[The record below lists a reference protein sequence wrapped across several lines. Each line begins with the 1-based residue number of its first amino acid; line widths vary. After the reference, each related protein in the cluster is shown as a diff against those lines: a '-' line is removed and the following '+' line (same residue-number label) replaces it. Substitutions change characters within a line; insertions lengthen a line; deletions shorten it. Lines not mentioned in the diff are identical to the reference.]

1 MVLNYSAILFMAS
14 LLFIS
19 SQHLISC
26 QPPET
31 FITNSSISWINS
43 RARSYVVNS
52 TDGATLTPILS
63 RERNETLFVCGFLCD
78 YNGTACVFGVLLSP
92 KISNNNS
99 YLYYARLVW
108 SANRNNPVRANAT
121 LQLRQ
126 DGGLFLMDSDGTLI
140 WSTTTSTRGKVVTGF
155 KLTVLGNI
163 VLFDKS
169 NDIIWQSFDHPTD
182 TLVPGQMTNAGQM
195 LRSSVSATN
204 WSEGLFTFEVQ
215 LFGFLAYI
223 KSNPRQ
229 LYVSRLGGDNGSP
242 FPGLIFDSKII
253 IFNGTLILNFAFSNT
268 RFMRFGNDGHL
279 RVYHWRGS
287 WLEEADLLTD
297 YIGECGYPTVCGNY
311 SVCANGQCT
320 CPQTAVDQTNFLQQI
335 NYRQPN
341 QGCVLITPISCEHS
355 QYHILME
362 LKYIAYIPL
371 YLQYGTNKT
380 DLENCKTSCL
390 SNCSCKAAQ
399 FQFSGPNNTMGHC
412 ALLNDVFSLT
422 YDYGAPNKTTLF
434 IKVQSSF
441 NLQASPSLVSSEK
454 KSKRVSAIVGS
465 TIGASFGLL
474 LMVLTCFA
482 YIFRRRKG
490 LEEDEEEFLDQIPGM
505 PTRFSYEELTVM
517 TENFSEKLGEGGF
530 GSVFEGTM
538 SDGTKIAVK
547 RLQGFDNVKKSFL
560 AEVAT
565 IGSIQHVNLVK
576 LVGFCAEKSHRL
588 LVYEYMAN
596 GSLDRWIFHG
606 KQERSLTWDIRKK
619 IISDVAKGLAYLHED
634 CNNKIIHLDI
644 KPQNILLDHNLNAK
658 VSDFGLSKLVGKD
671 ESKIVTTMRGTPG
684 YLAPEWLHEVITEK
698 VDVYSFGV
706 VILEIICGRKNL
718 DRHQD
723 EDDMH
728 LLSLFMRKAEER
740 QLLEM
745 VDKNSEDMQ
754 LHRKEA
760 VEMMKIAAWC
770 LQSDYTKRPS
780 MSLVV
785 KVFQGLVAAET
796 DLHYSFTFPTM
807 TRRVAGT
814 NQERESVV
822 GISLPLP
829 SQLSGPR

>member
-1 MVLNYSAILFMAS
+1 MVVNYNYSVTLFMAC

-26 QPPET
+26 QT
-31 FITNSSISWINS
+31 SVVFITNSSISWINN
-43 RARSYVVNS
+43 RARSSVVNS

-63 RERNETLFVCGFLCD
+63 REGNETLFVCGFLCD
-78 YNGTACVFGVLLSP
+78 YNGTACVFGVLILP
-92 KISNNNS
+92 KIYDP
-99 YLYYARLVW
+99 YLYDPRLVW

-126 DGGLFLMDSDGTLI
+126 DGGLFLKDSDGTMI
-140 WSTTTSTRGKVVTGF
+140 WSTSTSGKVVAGF
-155 KLTVLGNI
+155 NLTVLGNL

-169 NDIIWQSFDHPTD
+169 NHTIWQSFDHPTD
-182 TLVPGQMTNAGQM
+182 TLVPGQMINEGQK

-215 LFGFLAYI
+215 RFGLLTYI
-223 KSNPRQ
+223 ESNPRQ
-229 LYVSRLGGDNGSP
+229 LYFSTYGGDGAFQ
-242 FPGLIFDSKII
+242 FPGTYIFEEMLI
-253 IFNGTLILNFAFSNT
+253 GNFEFSNA
-268 RFMRFGNDGHL
+268 RFMRFGDDGHL
-279 RVYHWRGS
+279 RVYHWKEYWS
-287 WLEEADLLTD
+287 DEADLLTD
-297 YIGECGYPTVCGNY
+297 FIGDCGYPTVCGNY
-311 SVCANGQCT
+311 SVCITRQCT
-320 CPQTAVDQTNFLQQI
+320 CPQAAVGQTNFLQQI

-341 QGCVLITPISCEHS
+341 QGCVLVTPISCEHS
-355 QYHILME
+355 QYHIFME
-362 LKYIAYIPL
+362 IKDIAYIPF
-371 YLQYGTNKT
+371 YMQYGTNKT
-380 DLENCKTSCL
+380 DLENCKRSCL

-399 FQFSGPNNTMGHC
+399 FQFSGPGNTMGDC

-422 YDYGAPNKTTLF
+422 NNDGASNKTTLF
-434 IKVQSSF
+434 IKVQNSS
-441 NLQASPSLVSSEK
+441 NLQASPPHISTEK
-454 KSKRVSAIVGS
+454 KSKRVPTIVGS

-474 LMVLTCFA
+474 FIVLTGFA
-482 YIFRRRKG
+482 YIFRGRKG
-490 LEEDEEEFLDQIPGM
+490 LDEDEEEFLDQILGM

-547 RLQGFDNVKKSFL
+547 CLQGLSNVKKSFL
-560 AEVAT
+560 AEVAA
-565 IGSIQHVNLVK
+565 IGSIHHVNLVK

-606 KQERSLTWDIRKK
+606 TWEKSLTWDVRKK

-671 ESKIVTTMRGTPG
+671 ESKIVTAMRGTPG
-684 YLAPEWLHEVITEK
+684 YLAPEWLNEVITEK

-728 LLSLFMRKAEER
+728 LLSLFMRKAVER

-754 LHRKEA
+754 LHKKEA

-785 KVFQGLVAAET
+785 KVLQGLVAAVT
-796 DLHYSFTFPTM
+796 DLDYSFTFPTM

-814 NQERESVV
+814 IQEREAVV
-822 GISLPLP
+822 GMSLPLP

>member
-1 MVLNYSAILFMAS
+1 MVVNYSATLFMLS
-14 LLFIS
+14 LLILS

-26 QPPET
+26 QPSET
-31 FITNSSISWINS
+31 FITNSSISWINN

-63 RERNETLFVCGFLCD
+63 REGNEALFVCGFLCD
-78 YNGTACVFGVLLSP
+78 YNGTACVFGVLILP
-92 KISNNNS
+92 NTYDS
-99 YLYYARLVW
+99 YLYYPRLVW
-108 SANRNNPVRANAT
+108 SANRNNPVRTNAT

-126 DGGLFLMDSDGTLI
+126 DGGLLLMDSDGTLI
-140 WSTTTSTRGKVVTGF
+140 WNTSTSGKVSVGF
-155 KLTVLGNI
+155 NLTVMGNL

-182 TLVPGQMTNAGQM
+182 TLVPGQIMVPGQK
-195 LRSSVSATN
+195 LISRISATDWN
-204 WSEGLFTFEVQ
+204 EGMLTLDFKYSG
-215 LFGFLAYI
+215 LSAYI
-223 KSNPRQ
+223 ESNPRQ
-229 LYVSRLGGDNGSP
+229 LYVLRLGVEKP
-242 FPGLIFDSKII
+242 FQFPGLGFSLKGYGSRGMLTIGFE
-253 IFNGTLILNFAFSNT
+253 FSNA
-268 RFMRFGNDGHL
+268 RFMRLGVDGHL

-287 WLEEADLLTD
+287 WSEEADLFTY
-297 YIGECGYPTVCGNY
+297 YIGECGYPTMCGNY
-311 SVCANGQCT
+311 SVCGNGQCT
-320 CPQTAVDQTNFLQQI
+320 CPQTAVGFGQTNFLQQI

-341 QGCVLITPISCEHS
+341 QGCVLVTPISCEHS

-362 LKYIAYIPL
+362 LEDIAYIPL
-371 YLQYGTNKT
+371 YFQYGTNKT
-380 DLENCKTSCL
+380 DLENCKRSCL

-399 FQFSGPNNTMGHC
+399 FQFSGPGNTIGDC

-422 YDYGAPNKTTLF
+422 DNYGAPNKTTLF
-434 IKVQSSF
+434 IKMQNSSY
-441 NLQASPSLVSSEK
+441 LQASPPLISSEK
-454 KSKRVSAIVGS
+454 KSKRVPTIVGS

-517 TENFSEKLGEGGF
+517 TENFSETLGEGGF

-547 RLQGFDNVKKSFL
+547 RMQGFGNVKKSFL

-588 LVYEYMAN
+588 LVYEFMAN
-596 GSLDRWIFHG
+596 VSLDRWIFHG
-606 KQERSLTWDIRKK
+606 TGEKSLTWGVRKK

-671 ESKIVTTMRGTPG
+671 ESNIVTAMRGTPG

-718 DRHQD
+718 DRYQD

-728 LLSLFMRKAEER
+728 LLSLFMRKAVER

-745 VDKNSEDMQ
+745 VDKKSEDMQ

-785 KVFQGLVAAET
+785 KVLQGLVAAET
-796 DLHYSFTFPTM
+796 DLDYSFTFPTM
-807 TRRVAGT
+807 TRKVAGAI
-814 NQERESVV
+814 QEREAVV
-822 GISLPLP
+822 GISLPFP

>member
-1 MVLNYSAILFMAS
+1 MVLNCSAILFMAS
-14 LLFIS
+14 LLIIS

-43 RARSYVVNS
+43 CARSYVVNS

-63 RERNETLFVCGFLCD
+63 REGNETLFVCGFLCD
-78 YNGTACVFGVLLSP
+78 YNGTACVVGVLLFP

-108 SANRNNPVRANAT
+108 SANWNNPVRANAT

-140 WSTTTSTRGKVVTGF
+140 WSTSTSTRGKVVAGF

-182 TLVPGQMTNAGQM
+182 TLVAGQMTNAGQK

-223 KSNPRQ
+223 ESNPRQ
-229 LYVSRLGGDNGSP
+229 LYVSRLGDKGSP
-242 FPGLIFDSKII
+242 FPGLIFDSKIM
-253 IFNGTLILNFAFSNT
+253 IFNGTLFLNFAFSNT
-268 RFMRFGNDGHL
+268 RLMRFGDDGHL

-341 QGCVLITPISCEHS
+341 QGCVLITPISCENS
-355 QYHILME
+355 QYHIFME

-380 DLENCKTSCL
+380 DLENYKRSCL

-399 FQFSGPNNTMGHC
+399 FQFSGPGNTMGHC

-422 YDYGAPNKTTLF
+422 YGYGAPNKTTLF
-434 IKVQSSF
+434 IKVQSSS
-441 NLQASPSLVSSEK
+441 NLQASPSLFSSEK
-454 KSKRVSAIVGS
+454 KSKRVPAIVGS
-465 TIGASFGLL
+465 TIGASFGSL

-517 TENFSEKLGEGGF
+517 TENFSDKIGEGGF

-547 RLQGFDNVKKSFL
+547 HLQGFGNVKKSFL

-565 IGSIQHVNLVK
+565 IGSIQHVNLVQ
-576 LVGFCAEKSHRL
+576 LVGFCAEKSQRL

-606 KQERSLTWDIRKK
+606 KQDRSLKWDIRKK
-619 IISDVAKGLAYLHED
+619 IISDVAKGIAYLHED

-706 VILEIICGRKNL
+706 VILEIICGLRP
-718 DRHQD
+718 
-723 EDDMH
+723 
-728 LLSLFMRKAEER
+728 EEFGSSSR
-740 QLLEM
+740 
-745 VDKNSEDMQ
+745 
-754 LHRKEA
+754 
-760 VEMMKIAAWC
+760 
-770 LQSDYTKRPS
+770 
-780 MSLVV
+780 
-785 KVFQGLVAAET
+785 
-796 DLHYSFTFPTM
+796 
-807 TRRVAGT
+807 
-814 NQERESVV
+814 
-822 GISLPLP
+822 
-829 SQLSGPR
+829 

>member
-1 MVLNYSAILFMAS
+1 MAS
-14 LLFIS
+14 LLIIS

-43 RARSYVVNS
+43 RAHSYVVNS

-63 RERNETLFVCGFLCD
+63 REGNETLFVCGFLCD
-78 YNGTACVFGVLLSP
+78 YNGTACVFGVLLFP

-140 WSTTTSTRGKVVTGF
+140 WSTNTSTRGKVVAGF

-163 VLFDKS
+163 LLFDKS

-182 TLVPGQMTNAGQM
+182 TLVAGQMTNAGQK

-223 KSNPRQ
+223 ESNPRQ
-229 LYVSRLGGDNGSP
+229 LYVSRLGDKGSP
-242 FPGLIFDSKII
+242 FPGLIFDSKIMI
-253 IFNGTLILNFAFSNT
+253 
-268 RFMRFGNDGHL
+268 H
-279 RVYHWRGS
+279 
-287 WLEEADLLTD
+287 E
-297 YIGECGYPTVCGNY
+297 
-311 SVCANGQCT
+311 CT

-341 QGCVLITPISCEHS
+341 QGCVLITPISCENS
-355 QYHILME
+355 QYHIFME
-362 LKYIAYIPL
+362 LKYIAFIPL

-380 DLENCKTSCL
+380 DLENCKRSCL

-399 FQFSGPNNTMGHC
+399 FQFSGPGNTMGHC

-434 IKVQSSF
+434 IKVQSSS
-441 NLQASPSLVSSEK
+441 NLQASPSLFSSEK
-454 KSKRVSAIVGS
+454 KSKRVPAIVGS

-547 RLQGFDNVKKSFL
+547 RLQGFGNVKKSFL

-565 IGSIQHVNLVK
+565 IGSIQHVNLVQ
-576 LVGFCAEKSHRL
+576 LVGFCAEKSQT
-588 LVYEYMAN
+588 
-596 GSLDRWIFHG
+596 S
-606 KQERSLTWDIRKK
+606 
-619 IISDVAKGLAYLHED
+619 GL
-634 CNNKIIHLDI
+634 
-644 KPQNILLDHNLNAK
+644 
-658 VSDFGLSKLVGKD
+658 
-671 ESKIVTTMRGTPG
+671 
-684 YLAPEWLHEVITEK
+684 
-698 VDVYSFGV
+698 
-706 VILEIICGRKNL
+706 
-718 DRHQD
+718 
-723 EDDMH
+723 
-728 LLSLFMRKAEER
+728 
-740 QLLEM
+740 
-745 VDKNSEDMQ
+745 
-754 LHRKEA
+754 
-760 VEMMKIAAWC
+760 
-770 LQSDYTKRPS
+770 
-780 MSLVV
+780 
-785 KVFQGLVAAET
+785 
-796 DLHYSFTFPTM
+796 
-807 TRRVAGT
+807 
-814 NQERESVV
+814 
-822 GISLPLP
+822 
-829 SQLSGPR
+829 

>member
-1 MVLNYSAILFMAS
+1 MAS
-14 LLFIS
+14 LLIIS

-26 QPPET
+26 QPPEA

-63 RERNETLFVCGFLCD
+63 REGNETLFVCGFLCD
-78 YNGTACVFGVLLSP
+78 YNGTACVFGVLLFP

-140 WSTTTSTRGKVVTGF
+140 WSTSTSTRGKVVAGF

-169 NDIIWQSFDHPTD
+169 NYIIWQSFDHPTD
-182 TLVPGQMTNAGQM
+182 TLVAGQMTNAGQK

-223 KSNPRQ
+223 ESNPRQ
-229 LYVSRLGGDNGSP
+229 LYVSRLGDKGSP
-242 FPGLIFDSKII
+242 FPGLIFDSKIM
-253 IFNGTLILNFAFSNT
+253 IFNGALFLNFVFSNT
-268 RFMRFGNDGHL
+268 RFMRFGYDGHL

-297 YIGECGYPTVCGNY
+297 YI
-311 SVCANGQCT
+311 
-320 CPQTAVDQTNFLQQI
+320 
-335 NYRQPN
+335 
-341 QGCVLITPISCEHS
+341 
-355 QYHILME
+355 
-362 LKYIAYIPL
+362 
-371 YLQYGTNKT
+371 
-380 DLENCKTSCL
+380 
-390 SNCSCKAAQ
+390 AQ
-399 FQFSGPNNTMGHC
+399 FQFSGPGNTMGHC

-434 IKVQSSF
+434 IKVQSSS
-441 NLQASPSLVSSEK
+441 NLQASPSLFSSEK
-454 KSKRVSAIVGS
+454 KSKRVPAIVGS

-490 LEEDEEEFLDQIPGM
+490 LEQDEEEFLDQIPGM

-547 RLQGFDNVKKSFL
+547 RLQGFGNVKKSFL

-565 IGSIQHVNLVK
+565 IGSIHHVNLVK

-606 KQERSLTWDIRKK
+606 TWEKSLTWDVR
-619 IISDVAKGLAYLHED
+619 
-634 CNNKIIHLDI
+634 
-644 KPQNILLDHNLNAK
+644 
-658 VSDFGLSKLVGKD
+658 
-671 ESKIVTTMRGTPG
+671 
-684 YLAPEWLHEVITEK
+684 
-698 VDVYSFGV
+698 
-706 VILEIICGRKNL
+706 
-718 DRHQD
+718 
-723 EDDMH
+723 
-728 LLSLFMRKAEER
+728 
-740 QLLEM
+740 
-745 VDKNSEDMQ
+745 
-754 LHRKEA
+754 
-760 VEMMKIAAWC
+760 
-770 LQSDYTKRPS
+770 
-780 MSLVV
+780 
-785 KVFQGLVAAET
+785 
-796 DLHYSFTFPTM
+796 
-807 TRRVAGT
+807 
-814 NQERESVV
+814 
-822 GISLPLP
+822 
-829 SQLSGPR
+829 

>member
-1 MVLNYSAILFMAS
+1 
-14 LLFIS
+14 
-19 SQHLISC
+19 
-26 QPPET
+26 
-31 FITNSSISWINS
+31 
-43 RARSYVVNS
+43 
-52 TDGATLTPILS
+52 
-63 RERNETLFVCGFLCD
+63 
-78 YNGTACVFGVLLSP
+78 
-92 KISNNNS
+92 
-99 YLYYARLVW
+99 
-108 SANRNNPVRANAT
+108 
-121 LQLRQ
+121 
-126 DGGLFLMDSDGTLI
+126 
-140 WSTTTSTRGKVVTGF
+140 
-155 KLTVLGNI
+155 
-163 VLFDKS
+163 
-169 NDIIWQSFDHPTD
+169 
-182 TLVPGQMTNAGQM
+182 
-195 LRSSVSATN
+195 
-204 WSEGLFTFEVQ
+204 
-215 LFGFLAYI
+215 
-223 KSNPRQ
+223 
-229 LYVSRLGGDNGSP
+229 
-242 FPGLIFDSKII
+242 
-253 IFNGTLILNFAFSNT
+253 
-268 RFMRFGNDGHL
+268 MRFGDDGHL
-279 RVYHWRGS
+279 RVYHWKGS
-287 WLEEADLLTD
+287 WLEKADLLTD

-341 QGCVLITPISCEHS
+341 QGCVLITPISCENS
-355 QYHILME
+355 QYHIFME
-362 LKYIAYIPL
+362 LNYVAYIPL
-371 YLQYGTNKT
+371 NLQSGTNKT
-380 DLENCKTSCL
+380 DLENCKRSCL

-399 FQFSGPNNTMGHC
+399 FQFSGPGNKMGHC
-412 ALLNDVFSLT
+412 ALNDVFSLT

-434 IKVQSSF
+434 IKVQSSS

-454 KSKRVSAIVGS
+454 KSKRVPAIVGS
-465 TIGASFGLL
+465 IIGASFGLL

-490 LEEDEEEFLDQIPGM
+490 LEEDEEKFLDQIPGM

-530 GSVFEGTM
+530 
-538 SDGTKIAVK
+538 
-547 RLQGFDNVKKSFL
+547 

-565 IGSIQHVNLVK
+565 IGSIHHVNLVK

-606 KQERSLTWDIRKK
+606 TWEKSLTWDVRKK
-619 IISDVAKGLAYLHED
+619 IISDVAKDLAYLHED

-698 VDVYSFGV
+698 VDAYSFGV
-706 VILEIICGRKNL
+706 VILEIICGRRNL

-728 LLSLFMRKAEER
+728 LLSLFMRKAKER

-745 VDKNSEDMQ
+745 VVKKSEDMQ

-760 VEMMKIAAWC
+760 EEMMKIAAWC

-780 MSLVV
+780 MSLEV
-785 KVFQGLVAAET
+785 KVFQGWIT
-796 DLHYSFTFPTM
+796 DSHF
-807 TRRVAGT
+807 
-814 NQERESVV
+814 Q
-822 GISLPLP
+822 
-829 SQLSGPR
+829 Q

>member
-1 MVLNYSAILFMAS
+1 MVLNYSAIHFMAS
-14 LLFIS
+14 LLIIS

-43 RARSYVVNS
+43 RAHSYVVNS

-63 RERNETLFVCGFLCD
+63 REGNETLFVCGFLCD
-78 YNGTACVFGVLLSP
+78 YNGTACVFGVLLFP

-140 WSTTTSTRGKVVTGF
+140 WSTNTSTRGKVVAGF

-163 VLFDKS
+163 LLFDKS

-182 TLVPGQMTNAGQM
+182 TLVAGQMTNAGQK

-204 WSEGLFTFEVQ
+204 WSE
-215 LFGFLAYI
+215 AYI
-223 KSNPRQ
+223 ESNPRQ
-229 LYVSRLGGDNGSP
+229 LYVSRLGDKGSP
-242 FPGLIFDSKII
+242 
-253 IFNGTLILNFAFSNT
+253 
-268 RFMRFGNDGHL
+268 
-279 RVYHWRGS
+279 VYHWRGS

-341 QGCVLITPISCEHS
+341 QGCVLITPISCENS
-355 QYHILME
+355 QYHIFME
-362 LKYIAYIPL
+362 LKYIAFIPL

-380 DLENCKTSCL
+380 DLENCKRSCL

-399 FQFSGPNNTMGHC
+399 FQFSGPGNTMGHC

-434 IKVQSSF
+434 IKVQSSS
-441 NLQASPSLVSSEK
+441 NLQASPSLFSSEK
-454 KSKRVSAIVGS
+454 KSKRVPAIVGS

-547 RLQGFDNVKKSFL
+547 RLQGFGNVKKSFL

-565 IGSIQHVNLVK
+565 IGSIQHVNLVQ
-576 LVGFCAEKSHRL
+576 LVGFCAEKSQT
-588 LVYEYMAN
+588 
-596 GSLDRWIFHG
+596 S
-606 KQERSLTWDIRKK
+606 
-619 IISDVAKGLAYLHED
+619 GL
-634 CNNKIIHLDI
+634 
-644 KPQNILLDHNLNAK
+644 
-658 VSDFGLSKLVGKD
+658 
-671 ESKIVTTMRGTPG
+671 
-684 YLAPEWLHEVITEK
+684 
-698 VDVYSFGV
+698 
-706 VILEIICGRKNL
+706 
-718 DRHQD
+718 
-723 EDDMH
+723 
-728 LLSLFMRKAEER
+728 
-740 QLLEM
+740 
-745 VDKNSEDMQ
+745 
-754 LHRKEA
+754 
-760 VEMMKIAAWC
+760 
-770 LQSDYTKRPS
+770 
-780 MSLVV
+780 
-785 KVFQGLVAAET
+785 
-796 DLHYSFTFPTM
+796 
-807 TRRVAGT
+807 
-814 NQERESVV
+814 
-822 GISLPLP
+822 
-829 SQLSGPR
+829 

>member
-1 MVLNYSAILFMAS
+1 MVVNYSVTLIMLS
-14 LLFIS
+14 LLILS

-26 QPPET
+26 QPPEA
-31 FITNSSISWINS
+31 FITNSSISWINTL
-43 RARSYVVNS
+43 ARF
-52 TDGATLTPILS
+52 TDGVTLTPILS
-63 RERNETLFVCGFLCD
+63 REGNETLFVCGFLCHN
-78 YNGTACVFGVLLSP
+78 NGTACVFGVLISP
-92 KISNNNS
+92 QISGS
-99 YLYYARLVW
+99 YISFPRLVW

-126 DGGLFLMDSDGTLI
+126 DGGLFLIDSDGTMI
-140 WSTTTSTRGKVVTGF
+140 WSTSTSGKVVAGF
-155 KLTVLGNI
+155 NLTVLGNL

-182 TLVPGQMTNAGQM
+182 CWLPGQMANEGQK
-195 LRSSVSATN
+195 LRSSDS
-204 WSEGLFTFEVQ
+204 LFTFEVHR
-215 LFGFLAYI
+215 FGFLAYI
-223 KSNPRQ
+223 ESNPRQ
-229 LYVSRLGGDNGSP
+229 LYFSMERTFQ
-242 FPGLIFDSKII
+242 FPGITFNIFKEM
-253 IFNGTLILNFAFSNT
+253 LILNFTFSNA
-268 RFMRFGNDGHL
+268 RFLRFGDDGHL
-279 RVYHWRGS
+279 RMYHWRGS
-287 WLEEADLLTD
+287 WSEEVDLLTN
-297 YIGECGYPTVCGNY
+297 YIGDCGYPTVCGNY
-311 SVCANGQCT
+311 SICGTRQCA
-320 CPQTAVDQTNFLQQI
+320 CPQAAVGQTNFLQQI

-341 QGCVLITPISCEHS
+341 QGCVRITPISCEHS
-355 QYHILME
+355 QYHMLME
-362 LKYIAYIPL
+362 LKDIAYRPF
-371 YLQYGTNKT
+371 YLQYGTNQT
-380 DLENCKTSCL
+380 DLENCKRSCL

-399 FQFSGPNNTMGHC
+399 FQFSGPGNTMGDC

-422 YDYGAPNKTTLF
+422 DTYGVPTKTTLF
-434 IKVQSSF
+434 IKMQNSSPP
-441 NLQASPSLVSSEK
+441 LISSEN
-454 KSKRVSAIVGS
+454 KSKRVPTIVGS

-482 YIFRRRKG
+482 YIFRSRKG

-505 PTRFSYEELTVM
+505 PTRFSYKELTVM

-530 GSVFEGTM
+530 GSVFEGKM

-547 RLQGFDNVKKSFL
+547 RLQGFGNVKKSFL

-565 IGSIQHVNLVK
+565 IGSIHHVNLVK

-606 KQERSLTWDIRKK
+606 KQEQSLTWDVREK

-634 CNNKIIHLDI
+634 CNNKIFHLDI
-644 KPQNILLDHNLNAK
+644 KPQNILVDQNLNAK

-728 LLSLFMRKAEER
+728 LLSLFMRKSVER

-754 LHRKEA
+754 LHKKEA

-785 KVFQGLVAAET
+785 KVLQGLVAAET
-796 DLHYSFTFPTM
+796 DLDYSFTFPTM
-807 TRRVAGT
+807 TRRVAGAI
-814 NQERESVV
+814 QEREAVV

>member
-1 MVLNYSAILFMAS
+1 MVVNYSVTLIMLS
-14 LLFIS
+14 LLILS

-26 QPPET
+26 QPPEA

-43 RARSYVVNS
+43 LARF
-52 TDGATLTPILS
+52 TDGVTLTPILS
-63 RERNETLFVCGFLCD
+63 REGNETVFACGFLCD
-78 YNGTACVFGVLLSP
+78 NNGAACVFGVLISP
-92 KISNNNS
+92 HFVNS
-99 YLYYARLVW
+99 YLSYPRLVW

-126 DGGLFLMDSDGTLI
+126 DGGLFLIDSDGTMI
-140 WSTTTSTRGKVVTGF
+140 WSTNTSGIVAGF
-155 KLTVLGNI
+155 NLTVLGNL

-169 NDIIWQSFDHPTD
+169 NHTIWQSFDHPTD
-182 TLVPGQMTNAGQM
+182 TLVPGQMINEGQK

-204 WSEGLFTFEVQ
+204 RSEGLFTLEVQ
-215 LFGFLAYI
+215 SFGFFAYI
-223 KSNPRQ
+223 ESNPRQ
-229 LYVSRLGGDNGSP
+229 LYASNLDWDRPFQFPRLP
-242 FPGLIFDSKII
+242 FDISNWKLIV
-253 IFNGTLILNFAFSNT
+253 NFTFSNA
-268 RFMRFGNDGHL
+268 RFVRFEDDGHL
-279 RVYHWRGS
+279 RMYHWRGS
-287 WLEEADLLTD
+287 WSEEVDLLRG
-297 YIGECGYPTVCGNY
+297 YIGECGYPTMCGNY
-311 SVCANGQCT
+311 SVCANGQCS
-320 CPQTAVDQTNFLQQI
+320 CPQTAIDQTNFLQQI

-341 QGCVLITPISCEHS
+341 QGCVLVTPVSCEHS
-355 QYHILME
+355 QYHIFME
-362 LKYIAYIPL
+362 LKDIAYIPR
-371 YLQYGTNKT
+371 YLQYGTDKT
-380 DLENCKTSCL
+380 DLENCQRSCL

-399 FQFSGPNNTMGHC
+399 FQFSGPGNTMGDC
-412 ALLNDVFSLT
+412 ALLNDVFSVT
-422 YDYGAPNKTTLF
+422 YNYGSPNRTTLF
-434 IKVQSSF
+434 IKVQSSS
-441 NLQASPSLVSSEK
+441 NLQASPPRISSEK
-454 KSKRVSAIVGS
+454 KSTRVPTIVGS

-530 GSVFEGTM
+530 GAVFEGTM

-547 RLQGFDNVKKSFL
+547 RLQGFGNVKKSFL

-565 IGSIQHVNLVK
+565 IGSIHHVNLVK

-606 KQERSLTWDIRKK
+606 KQEQSLTWDVREK
-619 IISDVAKGLAYLHED
+619 IISDIAKGLAYLHED
-634 CNNKIIHLDI
+634 CNNKIFHLDI
-644 KPQNILLDHNLNAK
+644 KPQNILLDQNLNAK

-728 LLSLFMRKAEER
+728 LLSLFMRKSVER

-754 LHRKEA
+754 LHKKEA

-770 LQSDYTKRPS
+770 LQTDYTKRPS

-785 KVFQGLVAAET
+785 KVLQGLVAAET
-796 DLHYSFTFPTM
+796 DLDYSFTFPTM
-807 TRRVAGT
+807 TRRVAGAI
-814 NQERESVV
+814 QEREAVV

>member
-14 LLFIS
+14 LLIIS

-43 RARSYVVNS
+43 RAHSYVVNS

-63 RERNETLFVCGFLCD
+63 REGNETLFVCGFLCD
-78 YNGTACVFGVLLSP
+78 YNGTACVFGVLLFP

-140 WSTTTSTRGKVVTGF
+140 WSTSSSTSTRGKVVAGF

-182 TLVPGQMTNAGQM
+182 TLVAGQMTNAGQK

-204 WSEGLFTFEVQ
+204 WSEGLLTFEVQ

-223 KSNPRQ
+223 ESNPRQ
-229 LYVSRLGGDNGSP
+229 LYVSRLGGDKGSP
-242 FPGLIFDSKII
+242 FSGLIFDSKII
-253 IFNGTLILNFAFSNT
+253 IFNGTLILNFAFSNP
-268 RFMRFGNDGHL
+268 RLMRFGDDGHL

-341 QGCVLITPISCEHS
+341 QGCVLITRISCEHS
-355 QYHILME
+355 HYHILME

-380 DLENCKTSCL
+380 
-390 SNCSCKAAQ
+390 
-399 FQFSGPNNTMGHC
+399 
-412 ALLNDVFSLT
+412 
-422 YDYGAPNKTTLF
+422 TLF
-434 IKVQSSF
+434 IKVQSSS

-517 TENFSEKLGEGGF
+517 TENFSDKIGEGGF

-547 RLQGFDNVKKSFL
+547 RLQGFGNVKKSFL

-565 IGSIQHVNLVK
+565 IGSIQHVNLVQ
-576 LVGFCAEKSHRL
+576 LVGFCAEKSLRL

-606 KQERSLTWDIRKK
+606 KQERSLKWDIRKK
-619 IISDVAKGLAYLHED
+619 IISDVAKGIAYLHED

-728 LLSLFMRKAEER
+728 LLSLFMRKAVER

-745 VDKNSEDMQ
+745 VDKKSEDMQ

-796 DLHYSFTFPTM
+796 DLDYSFTFPTM

-822 GISLPLP
+822 GISFPLP
-829 SQLSGPR
+829 SQL

>member
-1 MVLNYSAILFMAS
+1 MPKDPSYNLWSKQTFNYNSPMVVNYNSVTLIMLRLLIL
-14 LLFIS
+14 S

-26 QPPET
+26 QPPEA

-43 RARSYVVNS
+43 LARF
-52 TDGATLTPILS
+52 TDGVTLTPILS
-63 RERNETLFVCGFLCD
+63 REGNETVSACGFLCD
-78 YNGTACVFGVLLSP
+78 NNGTACVFGVLISP
-92 KISNNNS
+92 HFVGS
-99 YLYYARLVW
+99 YLSYPRLVW

-126 DGGLFLMDSDGTLI
+126 DGGLFLIDSDGTMI
-140 WSTTTSTRGKVVTGF
+140 WSTT
-155 KLTVLGNI
+155 
-163 VLFDKS
+163 
-169 NDIIWQSFDHPTD
+169 SFDHPTD
-182 TLVPGQMTNAGQM
+182 CWLPGQMANGGQK

-204 WSEGLFTFEVQ
+204 RSEGLFTLEVQ
-215 LFGFLAYI
+215 RYGFLAYI
-223 KSNPRQ
+223 ESNPRQ
-229 LYVSRLGGDNGSP
+229 LYVSSFDGVRAFQ
-242 FPGLIFDSKII
+242 FPGLTFNIFE
-253 IFNGTLILNFAFSNT
+253 GMLILNFTFSNA
-268 RFMRFGNDGHL
+268 RFLRFGDDGHL
-279 RVYHWRGS
+279 RMYHWRGS
-287 WLEEADLLTD
+287 WSEEVDLLTN
-297 YIGECGYPTVCGNY
+297 YIGDCGYPTVCGNY
-311 SVCANGQCT
+311 SVCGTRQCT
-320 CPQTAVDQTNFLQQI
+320 CPQAAVGQTNFLQQI

-362 LKYIAYIPL
+362 LKDIAYIPL

-380 DLENCKTSCL
+380 DLENCKRSCL

-399 FQFSGPNNTMGHC
+399 FQFSSPGNTMGDC

-422 YDYGAPNKTTLF
+422 NNGGALRNTTLF
-434 IKVQSSF
+434 MKVQNSSY
-441 NLQASPSLVSSEK
+441 LQASPPLISSEK
-454 KSKRVSAIVGS
+454 KSKRVPTIVGS

-474 LMVLTCFA
+474 LMVLTSFA
-482 YIFRRRKG
+482 YMFRSRKG

-505 PTRFSYEELTVM
+505 PTRFSYQELTVM

-547 RLQGFDNVKKSFL
+547 RLQGFGNVKKSFL

-565 IGSIQHVNLVK
+565 IGSIQHVNLVQ

-644 KPQNILLDHNLNAK
+644 KPQNILLDQNLNAK

-728 LLSLFMRKAEER
+728 LLSLFMRKSVER
-740 QLLEM
+740 QHLEM

-754 LHRKEA
+754 LHKKEA

-785 KVFQGLVAAET
+785 KVLQGLVAAET
-796 DLHYSFTFPTM
+796 DLDYSFTFPTM
-807 TRRVAGT
+807 TRRVAGAI
-814 NQERESVV
+814 QEREAVV

>member
-1 MVLNYSAILFMAS
+1 MVVNYSLTLIMLS
-14 LLFIS
+14 LLILS

-26 QPPET
+26 QPPEA
-31 FITNSSISWINS
+31 FITNSSISWINN
-43 RARSYVVNS
+43 RARSYVVDS

-63 RERNETLFVCGFLCD
+63 REGKETVFVCGFLCD
-78 YNGTACVFGVLLSP
+78 YNGTACVFGVLISP
-92 KISNNNS
+92 NIYYS
-99 YLYYARLVW
+99 YLSYPRLVW

-126 DGGLFLMDSDGTLI
+126 DGGLFLIDSDGTMI
-140 WSTTTSTRGKVVTGF
+140 WSTNTSGKVVAGF
-155 KLTVLGNI
+155 NLTVVGNL

-169 NDIIWQSFDHPTD
+169 NHTIWQSFDHPTD
-182 TLVPGQMTNAGQM
+182 TLVPGQMINEGQK

-204 WSEGLFTFEVQ
+204 RSEGLFTFEVHQ
-215 LFGFLAYI
+215 FGFLAYME
-223 KSNPRQ
+223 SNPRQ
-229 LYVSRLGGDNGSP
+229 LYASSLYGFFYKGM
-242 FPGLIFDSKII
+242 LIV
-253 IFNGTLILNFAFSNT
+253 NFEFSNA
-268 RFMRFGNDGHL
+268 RFMKFGDDGHL
-279 RVYHWRGS
+279 RVYHWEGS
-287 WLEEADLLTD
+287 WSEEFDLLTG
-297 YIGECGYPTVCGNY
+297 YIGKCGYPTVCGNY
-311 SVCANGQCT
+311 SVCANGQCS

-335 NYRQPN
+335 NYRHPN
-341 QGCVLITPISCEHS
+341 QGCVLITPITCEHS
-355 QYHILME
+355 QYHIFIE
-362 LKYIAYIPL
+362 LKDIAYIPL

-380 DLENCKTSCL
+380 DLENCKRSCL

-399 FQFSGPNNTMGHC
+399 FQFSGPNNTMGDC

-422 YDYGAPNKTTLF
+422 NNDTASNKISLF
-434 IKVQSSF
+434 IKVQNSS
-441 NLQASPSLVSSEK
+441 NLQASPPHISTEK
-454 KSKRVSAIVGS
+454 KSKRVPTIVGS
-465 TIGASFGLL
+465 TIRASFGLL
-474 LMVLTCFA
+474 FIVLTGFA
-482 YIFRRRKG
+482 YIFRGRKG
-490 LEEDEEEFLDQIPGM
+490 LNEDEEEFLDQIPGM

-547 RLQGFDNVKKSFL
+547 RLQGLGNVKKSFL
-560 AEVAT
+560 AEVAA
-565 IGSIQHVNLVK
+565 IGSIHHVNLVK

-606 KQERSLTWDIRKK
+606 TWEKSLTWDVRKK
-619 IISDVAKGLAYLHED
+619 IISDVTKGLAYLHEN

-644 KPQNILLDHNLNAK
+644 KPQNILLDHKLNAK

-671 ESKIVTTMRGTPG
+671 ESKIVTAMRGTPG
-684 YLAPEWLHEVITEK
+684 YLAPEWLNEVITEK

-728 LLSLFMRKAEER
+728 LLSLFMRKAVER

-745 VDKNSEDMQ
+745 VDKKSEDMQ
-754 LHRKEA
+754 LHKKEA

-785 KVFQGLVAAET
+785 KVLQGLVAAET
-796 DLHYSFTFPTM
+796 DLDYSFTFPTM
-807 TRRVAGT
+807 TRRVAGAI
-814 NQERESVV
+814 QEREAVV

>member
-14 LLFIS
+14 LLIIS

-43 RARSYVVNS
+43 HASSYVVNS

-78 YNGTACVFGVLLSP
+78 YNGTACVFGVLLSA

-140 WSTTTSTRGKVVTGF
+140 WSTSTSTRGK
-155 KLTVLGNI
+155 
-163 VLFDKS
+163 
-169 NDIIWQSFDHPTD
+169 SFDHPTD
-182 TLVPGQMTNAGQM
+182 TLAPGQTTNAGQK
-195 LRSSVSATN
+195 LRSSVLATN

-223 KSNPRQ
+223 ESNPRQ

-242 FPGLIFDSKII
+242 FPGLIFDSKKI
-253 IFNGTLILNFAFSNT
+253 IFNGTLILNFAFSNA
-268 RFMRFGNDGHL
+268 RFVMFGDDGHL
-279 RVYHWRGS
+279 RVYHWKGS
-287 WLEEADLLTD
+287 WLEETDLLTD
-297 YIGECGYPTVCGNY
+297 YIGDCGYPTVCGKY
-311 SVCANGQCT
+311 SVCANGQCS

-355 QYHILME
+355 QYHIFME

-371 YLQYGTNKT
+371 YLQYRTNKT

-434 IKVQSSF
+434 IKVQSSS
-441 NLQASPSLVSSEK
+441 NIQASPSPVSSEK
-454 KSKRVSAIVGS
+454 ISKRVPAIVGS

-474 LMVLTCFA
+474 LMFLTCFA

-490 LEEDEEEFLDQIPGM
+490 LEEDEEKFLDQIPGM
-505 PTRFSYEELTVM
+505 PIIFSYEELTVM
-517 TENFSEKLGEGGF
+517 TEYFSEKLGEGGF

-547 RLQGFDNVKKSFL
+547 RLQGFGNVKKSFL

-565 IGSIQHVNLVK
+565 IGSIHHVNLVK

-596 GSLDRWIFHG
+596 GTLDRWIFHG
-606 KQERSLTWDIRKK
+606 TWEKSLTWGVRKK
-619 IISDVAKGLAYLHED
+619 KSY
-634 CNNKIIHLDI
+634 
-644 KPQNILLDHNLNAK
+644 Q
-658 VSDFGLSKLVGKD
+658 
-671 ESKIVTTMRGTPG
+671 
-684 YLAPEWLHEVITEK
+684 
-698 VDVYSFGV
+698 
-706 VILEIICGRKNL
+706 
-718 DRHQD
+718 
-723 EDDMH
+723 
-728 LLSLFMRKAEER
+728 
-740 QLLEM
+740 
-745 VDKNSEDMQ
+745 
-754 LHRKEA
+754 
-760 VEMMKIAAWC
+760 
-770 LQSDYTKRPS
+770 
-780 MSLVV
+780 MS
-785 KVFQGLVAAET
+785 
-796 DLHYSFTFPTM
+796 
-807 TRRVAGT
+807 
-814 NQERESVV
+814 
-822 GISLPLP
+822 
-829 SQLSGPR
+829 PRA